1 MKVFANLHLKTRI
14 TPMSETPIS
23 PLRRR
28 MIEDSAV
35 RKFGD
40 KTQNDYI
47 RRVKDLSTLLVLG
60 GAPSPLDL
68 LTPFSSKTDT

>member
-1 MKVFANLHLKTRI
+1 MEVSATFLTTRS

-23 PLRRR
+23 PLRAR
-28 MIEDSAV
+28 MIEDVSV

-47 RRVKDLSTLLVLG
+47 PRVKTFSMLVLLPDV
-60 GAPSPLDL
+60 ASSLDL
-68 LTPFSSKTDT
+68 LTPFSSTTDT